1 MKISTAQKMPDAN
14 TCMANHEQPM
24 ARHLSRVADGSP
36 RFSAPGLVQRLKD
49 FLRHALSILVLMGAV
64 TAHAQSFPIKPIKI
78 IVPFPAGG
86 TVDFFARAI
95 SAKLSDALGQ
105 SVLVENRAG
114 AGGNIAA
121 EAVAKAAP
129 DGYTLLMGSE
139 IIAINTSL
147 YNKLGYDPVKDLAP
161 ITLVGTVPNILIVH
175 PALPV
180 NSVNELIALAK
191 KTPGKISFASTGQ
204 GTSTHLSA
212 ELFKLMAQV
221 DLLHVP
227 YKGGP
232 PAIADLISGQVNMMF
247 INMPTGIP
255 HVRSGKAKILA
266 VSSIK
271 RVAQLPDVPTVDQA
285 GVKGFETSA
294 WSGLYA
300 PAGTP
305 PEVIQRLHAEVVK
318 ILKQPS
324 VKEQL
329 VAQGAEPVGDTPEEF
344 ARFTQ
349 AEINKWAKIIKISGA
364 KVE

>member
-1 MKISTAQKMPDAN
+1 MKNILK
-14 TCMANHEQPM
+14 
-24 ARHLSRVADGSP
+24 LS
-36 RFSAPGLVQRLKD
+36 
-49 FLRHALSILVLMGAV
+49 LSILALIFAA
-64 TAHAQSFPIKPIKI
+64 TASAQSFPTKPIKI
-78 IVPFPAGG
+78 VVPFPAGG
-86 TVDFFARAI
+86 TVDFFARVI
-95 SAKLSDALGQ
+95 STKLSEALGQ

-147 YNKLGYDPVKDLAP
+147 HSKIGYDPVKDLAP

-175 PALPV
+175 PSLPV
-180 NSVNELIALAK
+180 NSVNDLIALAK

-204 GTSTHLSA
+204 GTSTHLSS
-212 ELFKLMAQV
+212 ELFKLMANV
-221 DLLHVP
+221 DMLHIP

-247 INMPTGIP
+247 INMPTGIT
-255 HVRSGKAKILA
+255 HVRSGKAKIIA

-271 RVAQLPDVPTVDQA
+271 RVSQLPDVPTVDQA

-305 PEVIQRLHAEVVK
+305 VDIINRLNAEVVK

-324 VKEQL
+324 VREQL
-329 VAQGAEPVGDTPEEF
+329 MAQGAEPVGDSPEEF
-344 ARFTQ
+344 SRFTL
-349 AEINKWAKIIKISGA
+349 AEISKWAKIIKISGA
-364 KVE
+364 KVD

>member
-1 MKISTAQKMPDAN
+1 MKNILQ
-14 TCMANHEQPM
+14 
-24 ARHLSRVADGSP
+24 LS
-36 RFSAPGLVQRLKD
+36 
-49 FLRHALSILVLMGAV
+49 LSILALIFAV
-64 TAHAQSFPIKPIKI
+64 TASAQPFPTKPIKI
-78 IVPFPAGG
+78 VVPFPAGG
-86 TVDFFARAI
+86 TVDFFARVI
-95 SAKLSDALGQ
+95 STKLSEALGQ

-147 YNKLGYDPVKDLAP
+147 YSKIGYDPVKDLAP

-175 PALPV
+175 PSLPV
-180 NSVNELIALAK
+180 NSVNDLIALAK

-204 GTSTHLSA
+204 GTSTHLSS
-212 ELFKLMAQV
+212 ELFKLMANI
-221 DLLHVP
+221 DMLHIP

-247 INMPTGIP
+247 INMPTGIT
-255 HVRSGKAKILA
+255 HVRSGKAKIIA

-271 RVAQLPDVPTVDQA
+271 RVSQLPDVPTVDQA

-305 PEVIQRLHAEVVK
+305 VDIINRLNAEVVK

-324 VKEQL
+324 VREQL
-329 VAQGAEPVGDTPEEF
+329 MAQGAEPVGDSPEKF
-344 ARFTQ
+344 SRFTL
-349 AEINKWAKIIKISGA
+349 AEISKWAKIIKISGA
-364 KVE
+364 KVD

>member
-1 MKISTAQKMPDAN
+1 MKHFLQHTISLLFLLLAATA
-14 TCMANHEQPM
+14 
-24 ARHLSRVADGSP
+24 
-36 RFSAPGLVQRLKD
+36 SAQ
-49 FLRHALSILVLMGAV
+49 
-64 TAHAQSFPIKPIKI
+64 TFPNKPIKI

-86 TVDFFARAI
+86 TVDFFARVI
-95 SAKLSDALGQ
+95 SSKLSDALGQ

-147 YNKLGYDPVKDLAP
+147 YSKIGYDPVKDLAP

-175 PALPV
+175 PSLPV
-180 NSVNELIALAK
+180 NSVPELIALAK
-191 KTPGKISFASTGQ
+191 KSPGKISFASTGQ

-271 RVAQLPDVPTVDQA
+271 RIPQLPDVPTVDQT
-285 GVKGFETSA
+285 GVKGFETAA

-305 PEVIQRLHAEVVK
+305 TDIINRINAEVVK

-324 VKEQL
+324 VREQL

-344 ARFTQ
+344 SRFTL
-349 AEINKWAKIIKISGA
+349 AEISKWAKIIKISGA
-364 KVE
+364 RVD

>member
-1 MKISTAQKMPDAN
+1 MKYILQ
-14 TCMANHEQPM
+14 
-24 ARHLSRVADGSP
+24 LSV
-36 RFSAPGLVQRLKD
+36 
-49 FLRHALSILVLMGAV
+49 SILALIFAA
-64 TAHAQSFPIKPIKI
+64 TASAQPFPTKPIKI

-86 TVDFFARAI
+86 TVDFFARVI
-95 SAKLSDALGQ
+95 STKLSEALGQ

-121 EAVAKAAP
+121 EAVAKATP

-147 YNKLGYDPVKDLAP
+147 YSKMGYDPVKDLAP

-175 PALPV
+175 PSLPV
-180 NSVNELIALAK
+180 NSVNDLIALAK

-204 GTSTHLSA
+204 GTSTHLSS
-212 ELFKLMAQV
+212 ELFKLMANV
-221 DLLHVP
+221 DMLHVP

-247 INMPTGIP
+247 INMPTGIT
-255 HVRSGKAKILA
+255 HVRSGKAKIIA

-271 RVAQLPDVPTVDQA
+271 RVSQLPDVPTVDQA

-305 PEVIQRLHAEVVK
+305 ADIINRLNADVVK

-324 VKEQL
+324 VREQL
-329 VAQGAEPVGDTPEEF
+329 MAQGAEPVGDTPEEF
-344 ARFTQ
+344 SRFTL
-349 AEINKWAKIIKISGA
+349 AEISKWAKIIKETGV
-364 KVE
+364 KVD

>member
-1 MKISTAQKMPDAN
+1 MKNILK
-14 TCMANHEQPM
+14 
-24 ARHLSRVADGSP
+24 LS
-36 RFSAPGLVQRLKD
+36 
-49 FLRHALSILVLMGAV
+49 LSILVLIFAA
-64 TAHAQSFPIKPIKI
+64 TANAQPFPSKPIKI

-86 TVDFFARAI
+86 TVDFFARVI
-95 SAKLSDALGQ
+95 STKLSEALGQ

-121 EAVAKAAP
+121 EAVTKAAP

-147 YNKLGYDPVKDLAP
+147 YSKIGYDPVKDLAP

-175 PALPV
+175 PSLPV
-180 NSVNELIALAK
+180 NSVSDLIALAK
-191 KTPGKISFASTGQ
+191 KSHGKISFASTGQ
-204 GTSTHLSA
+204 GTSTHLSS

-221 DLLHVP
+221 DMLHVP

-247 INMPTGIP
+247 INMPTGIT
-255 HVRSGKAKILA
+255 HVRSGKAKIIA

-271 RVAQLPDVPTVDQA
+271 RVPQLPDVPTVDQA

-305 PEVIQRLHAEVVK
+305 VDIINRLNAEVVK

-324 VKEQL
+324 VKDQL
-329 VAQGAEPVGDTPEEF
+329 MAQGAEPVGDTPEEF
-344 ARFTQ
+344 SRFTL
-349 AEINKWAKIIKISGA
+349 AEISKWAKIIKISGA
-364 KVE
+364 KVD

>member
-1 MKISTAQKMPDAN
+1 MNKNYRYVLSLLILIFSVTATAQ
-14 TCMANHEQPM
+14 Q
-24 ARHLSRVADGSP
+24 
-36 RFSAPGLVQRLKD
+36 
-49 FLRHALSILVLMGAV
+49 
-64 TAHAQSFPIKPIKI
+64 FPAKSVKI

-86 TVDFFARAI
+86 TVDFFARVI

-121 EAVAKAAP
+121 EAVAKATP

-147 YNKLGYDPVKDLAP
+147 YAKIGYDPVKDLAP

-175 PALPV
+175 PSLPV
-180 NSVNELIALAK
+180 NSVSELIALAK

-212 ELFKLMAQV
+212 ELFKLMANV
-221 DLLHVP
+221 DMLHVP

-255 HVRSGKAKILA
+255 HVRSGKAKIIA
-266 VSSIK
+266 VSSLK
-271 RVAQLPDVPTVDQA
+271 RVSQLPDVPTVDQA
-285 GVKGFETSA
+285 GVKGFETAA

-305 PEVIQRLHAEVVK
+305 VDIINRLNAEVVK
-318 ILKQPS
+318 ILKLPS
-324 VKEQL
+324 VREQL
-329 VAQGAEPVGDTPEEF
+329 VAQGAEPVGDSPEEF
-344 ARFTQ
+344 SRFTQ
-349 AEINKWAKIIKISGA
+349 AEIGKWAKIIKISGA
-364 KVE
+364 KVD

>member
-1 MKISTAQKMPDAN
+1 MKNLLKLSLSAFVLIFAT
-14 TCMANHEQPM
+14 MANAQP
-24 ARHLSRVADGSP
+24 
-36 RFSAPGLVQRLKD
+36 
-49 FLRHALSILVLMGAV
+49 
-64 TAHAQSFPIKPIKI
+64 FPSKPIKI

-86 TVDFFARAI
+86 TVDFFARVI
-95 SAKLSDALGQ
+95 STKLSEALGQ

-147 YNKLGYDPVKDLAP
+147 YSKIGYDPVKDLAP

-175 PALPV
+175 PGLPI
-180 NSVNELIALAK
+180 NSVAELIALAK

-204 GTSTHLSA
+204 GTSTHLSS
-212 ELFKLMAQV
+212 ELFKLMANV
-221 DLLHVP
+221 DMLHVP

-247 INMPTGIP
+247 INMPTGIT

-271 RVAQLPDVPTVDQA
+271 RVAQLPDVPTVDQS

-300 PAGTP
+300 PAATP
-305 PEVIQRLHAEVVK
+305 ADIINRLNVEVVK
-318 ILKQPS
+318 VLKQPS
-324 VKEQL
+324 VREQL
-329 VAQGAEPVGDTPEEF
+329 MAQGAEPVGDTPEEF
-344 ARFTQ
+344 SRFTL
-349 AEINKWAKIIKISGA
+349 AEISKWAKIIKISGA
-364 KVE
+364 KVD

>member
-1 MKISTAQKMPDAN
+1 MKNILK
-14 TCMANHEQPM
+14 
-24 ARHLSRVADGSP
+24 LS
-36 RFSAPGLVQRLKD
+36 
-49 FLRHALSILVLMGAV
+49 LSILALIFAA
-64 TAHAQSFPIKPIKI
+64 TASAQSFPTKPIKI
-78 IVPFPAGG
+78 VVPFPAGG
-86 TVDFFARAI
+86 TVDFFARVI
-95 SAKLSDALGQ
+95 STKLSEALGQ

-147 YNKLGYDPVKDLAP
+147 YSKIGYDPVKDLAP

-175 PALPV
+175 PGLPV
-180 NSVNELIALAK
+180 NSVNDLIALAK

-204 GTSTHLSA
+204 GTSTHLSS
-212 ELFKLMAQV
+212 ELFKLMANV
-221 DLLHVP
+221 DMLHIP

-247 INMPTGIP
+247 INMPTGIT
-255 HVRSGKAKILA
+255 HVRSGKAKIIA

-271 RVAQLPDVPTVDQA
+271 RVPQLPDVPTVDQA

-305 PEVIQRLHAEVVK
+305 ADIINRLNVEVVK

-324 VKEQL
+324 VREQL
-329 VAQGAEPVGDTPEEF
+329 MAQGAEPVGDTPEEF
-344 ARFTQ
+344 SRFTL
-349 AEINKWAKIIKISGA
+349 AEISKWAKIIKISGA
-364 KVE
+364 KVD

>member
-1 MKISTAQKMPDAN
+1 MKNILQ
-14 TCMANHEQPM
+14 
-24 ARHLSRVADGSP
+24 LS
-36 RFSAPGLVQRLKD
+36 
-49 FLRHALSILVLMGAV
+49 LSILALIFAV
-64 TAHAQSFPIKPIKI
+64 TASAQSFPTKPIKI
-78 IVPFPAGG
+78 VVPFPAGG
-86 TVDFFARAI
+86 TVDFFARVI
-95 SAKLSDALGQ
+95 STKLSEALGQ

-147 YNKLGYDPVKDLAP
+147 YSKIGYDPVKDLAP

-175 PALPV
+175 PSLPV
-180 NSVNELIALAK
+180 NSVNDLIALAK

-204 GTSTHLSA
+204 GTSTHLSS
-212 ELFKLMAQV
+212 ELFKLMANV
-221 DLLHVP
+221 DMLHIP
-227 YKGGP
+227 YTGGP

-247 INMPTGIP
+247 INMPTGIT
-255 HVRSGKAKILA
+255 HVRSGKAKIIA

-271 RVAQLPDVPTVDQA
+271 RVSQLPDVPTVDQA

-305 PEVIQRLHAEVVK
+305 VDIINRLNAEVVK

-324 VKEQL
+324 VREQL
-329 VAQGAEPVGDTPEEF
+329 MAQGAEPVGDSPEEF
-344 ARFTQ
+344 SRFTL
-349 AEINKWAKIIKISGA
+349 AEISKWAKIIKISGA
-364 KVE
+364 KVD

>member
-1 MKISTAQKMPDAN
+1 MKNILQ
-14 TCMANHEQPM
+14 
-24 ARHLSRVADGSP
+24 LS
-36 RFSAPGLVQRLKD
+36 
-49 FLRHALSILVLMGAV
+49 LSILALIFA
-64 TAHAQSFPIKPIKI
+64 ASASAQSFPTKPIKI

-86 TVDFFARAI
+86 TVDFFARVI
-95 SAKLSDALGQ
+95 STKLSEALGQ

-147 YNKLGYDPVKDLAP
+147 YSKIGYDPVKDLAP

-175 PALPV
+175 PSLPV
-180 NSVNELIALAK
+180 NSVNDLIALAK

-204 GTSTHLSA
+204 GTSTHLSS
-212 ELFKLMAQV
+212 ELFKLMAHV
-221 DLLHVP
+221 DMLHVP

-247 INMPTGIP
+247 INMPTGIT
-255 HVRSGKAKILA
+255 HVRSGKAKIIA

-271 RVAQLPDVPTVDQA
+271 RVSQLPDVPTVDQA

-305 PEVIQRLHAEVVK
+305 ADIINRLNSEVVK

-324 VKEQL
+324 VREQL
-329 VAQGAEPVGDTPEEF
+329 MAQGAEPVGDTPDEF
-344 ARFTQ
+344 SRFTL
-349 AEINKWAKIIKISGA
+349 AEISKWAKIIKISGA
-364 KVE
+364 KVV

>member
-1 MKISTAQKMPDAN
+1 MNKNYRYVLSLFILIFSVTATAQ
-14 TCMANHEQPM
+14 Q
-24 ARHLSRVADGSP
+24 
-36 RFSAPGLVQRLKD
+36 
-49 FLRHALSILVLMGAV
+49 
-64 TAHAQSFPIKPIKI
+64 FPAKSVKI

-86 TVDFFARAI
+86 TVDFFARVI

-147 YNKLGYDPVKDLAP
+147 YAKIGYDPVKDLAP

-175 PALPV
+175 PSLPV

-204 GTSTHLSA
+204 GTSTHLSS
-212 ELFKLMAQV
+212 ELFKLMANV
-221 DLLHVP
+221 DMLHVP

-255 HVRSGKAKILA
+255 HVRSGKAKIIA
-266 VSSIK
+266 VSSLK
-271 RVAQLPDVPTVDQA
+271 RVSQLPDVPTVDQA
-285 GVKGFETSA
+285 GVKGFETAA

-305 PEVIQRLHAEVVK
+305 VDIINRLNAEVVK

-324 VKEQL
+324 VREQL
-329 VAQGAEPVGDTPEEF
+329 VAQGAEPVGDSPEEF
-344 ARFTQ
+344 SRFTQ
-349 AEINKWAKIIKISGA
+349 AEIGKWAKIIKISGA
-364 KVE
+364 KVD

>member
-1 MKISTAQKMPDAN
+1 MKKFLQLF
-14 TCMANHEQPM
+14 
-24 ARHLSRVADGSP
+24 LSA
-36 RFSAPGLVQRLKD
+36 
-49 FLRHALSILVLMGAV
+49 LVLIFAT
-64 TAHAQSFPIKPIKI
+64 TAHAQSFPTKPIKV

-86 TVDFFARAI
+86 TVDFFARVI
-95 SAKLSDALGQ
+95 STKLSEALGQ

-147 YNKLGYDPVKDLAP
+147 YSKIGYDPVKDLAP

-175 PALPV
+175 PGLPI
-180 NSVNELIALAK
+180 NSVAELIALAK

-204 GTSTHLSA
+204 GTSTHLSS
-212 ELFKLMAQV
+212 ELFKLMANV
-221 DLLHVP
+221 DMLHVP

-247 INMPTGIP
+247 INMPTGIT

-271 RVAQLPDVPTVDQA
+271 RVAQLPDVPTVDQS

-300 PAGTP
+300 PAATP
-305 PEVIQRLHAEVVK
+305 ADIINRLNVEVVK

-324 VKEQL
+324 VREQL
-329 VAQGAEPVGDTPEEF
+329 MAQGAEPVGDTPEEF
-344 ARFTQ
+344 SRFTL
-349 AEINKWAKIIKISGA
+349 AEISKWAKIIKISGA
-364 KVE
+364 KVD

>member
-1 MKISTAQKMPDAN
+1 MKNILK
-14 TCMANHEQPM
+14 
-24 ARHLSRVADGSP
+24 LS
-36 RFSAPGLVQRLKD
+36 
-49 FLRHALSILVLMGAV
+49 LSILVLIFAA
-64 TAHAQSFPIKPIKI
+64 TANAQPFPTKPIKI

-86 TVDFFARAI
+86 TVDFFARVI
-95 SAKLSDALGQ
+95 STKLSDALGQ

-147 YNKLGYDPVKDLAP
+147 YSKIGYDPVKDLAP

-175 PALPV
+175 PGLPV

-204 GTSTHLSA
+204 GTSTHLSS
-212 ELFKLMAQV
+212 ELFKLMANV
-221 DLLHVP
+221 DMLHVP

-247 INMPTGIP
+247 INMPTGIT
-255 HVRSGKAKILA
+255 HVRSGKAKIIA

-271 RVAQLPDVPTVDQA
+271 RVSQLPDVPTVDQA

-305 PEVIQRLHAEVVK
+305 ADIINRLNVEVVK
-318 ILKQPS
+318 ILKQPG

-329 VAQGAEPVGDTPEEF
+329 MAQGAEPVGDTPEEF
-344 ARFTQ
+344 SRFTL
-349 AEINKWAKIIKISGA
+349 AEISKWAKIIKISGA
-364 KVE
+364 KVD

>member
-1 MKISTAQKMPDAN
+1 MKYILQ
-14 TCMANHEQPM
+14 
-24 ARHLSRVADGSP
+24 LS
-36 RFSAPGLVQRLKD
+36 
-49 FLRHALSILVLMGAV
+49 LSILALIFA
-64 TAHAQSFPIKPIKI
+64 ASASAQPFPTKPIKI

-86 TVDFFARAI
+86 TVDFFARVI
-95 SAKLSDALGQ
+95 STKLSEALGQ

-147 YNKLGYDPVKDLAP
+147 YSKIGYDPVKDLAP

-175 PALPV
+175 PSLPV
-180 NSVNELIALAK
+180 NSVNDLIALAK

-204 GTSTHLSA
+204 GTSTHLSS
-212 ELFKLMAQV
+212 ELFKLMANV
-221 DLLHVP
+221 DMLHVP

-247 INMPTGIP
+247 INMPTGIT
-255 HVRSGKAKILA
+255 HVRSGKAKIIA

-271 RVAQLPDVPTVDQA
+271 RVSQLPDVPTVDQA

-305 PEVIQRLHAEVVK
+305 ADIINRLNAEVVK

-324 VKEQL
+324 VREQL
-329 VAQGAEPVGDTPEEF
+329 MAQGAEPVGDTPEEF
-344 ARFTQ
+344 SRFTL
-349 AEINKWAKIIKISGA
+349 AEISKWAKIIKISGA
-364 KVE
+364 KVD

>member
-1 MKISTAQKMPDAN
+1 MKNTLKQTLCILALIFAATA
-14 TCMANHEQPM
+14 
-24 ARHLSRVADGSP
+24 S
-36 RFSAPGLVQRLKD
+36 
-49 FLRHALSILVLMGAV
+49 
-64 TAHAQSFPIKPIKI
+64 AQSFPTKPIKI

-86 TVDFFARAI
+86 TVDFFARVI
-95 SAKLSDALGQ
+95 STKLSDALGQ

-147 YNKLGYDPVKDLAP
+147 YSKIGYDPVKDLAP

-175 PALPV
+175 PGLPV
-180 NSVNELIALAK
+180 NSVNDLIALAK

-204 GTSTHLSA
+204 GTSTHLSS
-212 ELFKLMAQV
+212 ELFKLMANV
-221 DLLHVP
+221 DMLHIP

-247 INMPTGIP
+247 INMPTGIT
-255 HVRSGKAKILA
+255 HVRSGKAKIIA

-271 RVAQLPDVPTVDQA
+271 RVSQLPDVPTVDQA

-305 PEVIQRLHAEVVK
+305 ADIINRLNVEVVK

-324 VKEQL
+324 VREQL
-329 VAQGAEPVGDTPEEF
+329 MAQGAEPVGDTPEEF
-344 ARFTQ
+344 SRFTL
-349 AEINKWAKIIKISGA
+349 AEISKWAKIIKISGA
-364 KVE
+364 KVD

>member
-1 MKISTAQKMPDAN
+1 MKYILQ
-14 TCMANHEQPM
+14 
-24 ARHLSRVADGSP
+24 LS
-36 RFSAPGLVQRLKD
+36 
-49 FLRHALSILVLMGAV
+49 LSILALIFA
-64 TAHAQSFPIKPIKI
+64 ASASAQSFPTKPIKI

-86 TVDFFARAI
+86 TVDFFARVI
-95 SAKLSDALGQ
+95 STKLSEALGQ

-147 YNKLGYDPVKDLAP
+147 YSKIGYDPVKDLAP

-175 PALPV
+175 PSLPV
-180 NSVNELIALAK
+180 NSVNDLIALAK

-204 GTSTHLSA
+204 GTSTHLSS
-212 ELFKLMAQV
+212 ELFKLMANV
-221 DLLHVP
+221 DMLHVP

-247 INMPTGIP
+247 INMPTGIT
-255 HVRSGKAKILA
+255 HVRSGKAKIIA

-271 RVAQLPDVPTVDQA
+271 RVSQLPDVPTVDQA

-305 PEVIQRLHAEVVK
+305 ADIINRLNAEVVK

-324 VKEQL
+324 VREQL
-329 VAQGAEPVGDTPEEF
+329 MAQGAEPVGDTPEEF
-344 ARFTQ
+344 SRFTL
-349 AEINKWAKIIKISGA
+349 AEISKWAKINKISGA
-364 KVE
+364 KVD

>member
-1 MKISTAQKMPDAN
+1 MKNILK
-14 TCMANHEQPM
+14 
-24 ARHLSRVADGSP
+24 LS
-36 RFSAPGLVQRLKD
+36 
-49 FLRHALSILVLMGAV
+49 LSILALIFAA
-64 TAHAQSFPIKPIKI
+64 TASAQSFPTKPIKI

-86 TVDFFARAI
+86 TVDFFARVI
-95 SAKLSDALGQ
+95 STKLSEALGQ

-147 YNKLGYDPVKDLAP
+147 YSKIGYDPVKDLAP

-175 PALPV
+175 PGLPV
-180 NSVNELIALAK
+180 NSVNDLIALAK

-204 GTSTHLSA
+204 GTSTHLSS
-212 ELFKLMAQV
+212 ELFKLMANV
-221 DLLHVP
+221 DMLHIP

-247 INMPTGIP
+247 INMPTGIT
-255 HVRSGKAKILA
+255 HVRSGKAKIIA

-271 RVAQLPDVPTVDQA
+271 RVSQLPDVPTVDQA

-305 PEVIQRLHAEVVK
+305 ADIINRLNAEVVK

-324 VKEQL
+324 VREQL
-329 VAQGAEPVGDTPEEF
+329 MAQGAEPVGDTPEEF
-344 ARFTQ
+344 SRFTL
-349 AEINKWAKIIKISGA
+349 AEISKWAKIIKISGA
-364 KVE
+364 KVD

>member
-1 MKISTAQKMPDAN
+1 MKNILK
-14 TCMANHEQPM
+14 
-24 ARHLSRVADGSP
+24 LS
-36 RFSAPGLVQRLKD
+36 
-49 FLRHALSILVLMGAV
+49 LSILALIFAA
-64 TAHAQSFPIKPIKI
+64 TASAQSFPTKPIKI

-86 TVDFFARAI
+86 TVDFFARVI
-95 SAKLSDALGQ
+95 STKLSEALGQ

-147 YNKLGYDPVKDLAP
+147 YSKIGYDPVKDLAP

-175 PALPV
+175 PSLPV
-180 NSVNELIALAK
+180 NSVSDLIALAK
-191 KTPGKISFASTGQ
+191 KSHGKISFASTGQ
-204 GTSTHLSA
+204 GTSTHLSS

-221 DLLHVP
+221 DMLHVP

-247 INMPTGIP
+247 INMPTGIT
-255 HVRSGKAKILA
+255 HVRSGKAKIIA

-271 RVAQLPDVPTVDQA
+271 RVPQLPDVPTVDQA

-305 PEVIQRLHAEVVK
+305 VDIINRLNAEVVK

-324 VKEQL
+324 VKDQL
-329 VAQGAEPVGDTPEEF
+329 MAQGAEPVGDTPEEF
-344 ARFTQ
+344 SRFTL
-349 AEINKWAKIIKISGA
+349 AEISKWAKIIKISGA
-364 KVE
+364 KVD

>member
-1 MKISTAQKMPDAN
+1 MKYILQ
-14 TCMANHEQPM
+14 
-24 ARHLSRVADGSP
+24 LS
-36 RFSAPGLVQRLKD
+36 
-49 FLRHALSILVLMGAV
+49 LSILALIFA
-64 TAHAQSFPIKPIKI
+64 ASASAQSFPTKPIKI

-86 TVDFFARAI
+86 TVDFFARVI
-95 SAKLSDALGQ
+95 STKLSEALGQ

-147 YNKLGYDPVKDLAP
+147 YSKIGYDPVKDLAP

-175 PALPV
+175 PSLPV
-180 NSVNELIALAK
+180 NSVNDLIALAK

-204 GTSTHLSA
+204 GTSTHLSS
-212 ELFKLMAQV
+212 ELFKLMANV
-221 DLLHVP
+221 DMLHVP

-247 INMPTGIP
+247 INMPTGIT
-255 HVRSGKAKILA
+255 HVRSGKAKIIA

-271 RVAQLPDVPTVDQA
+271 RVSQLPDVPTVDQA

-305 PEVIQRLHAEVVK
+305 ADIINRLNAEVVK

-324 VKEQL
+324 VREQL
-329 VAQGAEPVGDTPEEF
+329 MAQGAEPVGDTPEEF
-344 ARFTQ
+344 GRFTL
-349 AEINKWAKIIKISGA
+349 AEISKWAKIIKISGA
-364 KVE
+364 KVD